1 MGSSNAPS
9 WNRAWQNQTCKTS
22 AMPQNPP
29 SMVRSL
35 LPAALWSVGH
45 RCRRIVLALAL
56 STAGMAG
63 SGPSW
68 AEPAPPTRPAPQLPR
83 DGWKDCGY
91 NDQTIGCVDE
101 QLPDGLR
108 IVWED
113 GLQMTYRFWP
123 TGKSSVPQ
131 RLRDRLGGL
140 WQREILPQGNMV
152 LTNVQSGN
160 RIFVPL
166 RYPCKPP
173 LKGEVGF
180 CRE

>member
-1 MGSSNAPS
+1 MVLLIPAGL
-9 WNRAWQNQTCKTS
+9 S
-22 AMPQNPP
+22 ALAIRQ
-29 SMVRSL
+29 RWL
-35 LPAALWSVGH
+35 
-45 RCRRIVLALAL
+45 RIVLFMTLTTAALE
-56 STAGMAG
+56 
-63 SGPSW
+63 SGGPCS
-68 AEPAPPTRPAPQLPR
+68 ADPYAARPAPQLPR

-91 NDQTIGCVDE
+91 NDQTIGCVDA

-108 IVWED
+108 IVWKD

-123 TGKSSVPQ
+123 TGERSEPQ
-131 RLRDRLGGL
+131 GLRDRLGGL

-180 CRE
+180 CRD